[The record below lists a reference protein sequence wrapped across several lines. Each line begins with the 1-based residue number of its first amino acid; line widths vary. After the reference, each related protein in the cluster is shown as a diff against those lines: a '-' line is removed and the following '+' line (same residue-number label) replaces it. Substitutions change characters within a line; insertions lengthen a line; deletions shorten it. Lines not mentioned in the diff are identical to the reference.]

1 MVLQPTE
8 AKLPD
13 KEAHAG
19 TEMGAVHLKVSSLE
33 QSVSYYTEVIGLS
46 VLNRYAGLVRLT
58 ADGVYPLVILE
69 QIPNAL
75 ALPPGGHSG
84 LYHFALLVP
93 NRRDLGLML
102 KHLVDKR
109 MGFGSAD
116 HDVSEAL
123 YLSDPDGIGIEIYRD
138 RDRSDWRYL
147 SDGQVFMKSDPLD
160 AAGLLRE
167 AGGSVWRGLPVGTKV
182 GHVHL
187 HVGDLNR
194 AEQFYSRLL
203 GFRIMLRYGPSAIF
217 AGAGGYHHHLGLNI
231 WAGAGAPP
239 TPERAAGLKYFT
251 IVNPDPGRIER
262 LLEEFSARSIPVDA
276 RGDGWYFKD
285 PFGIGI
291 RLTTCGIL

>member
-8 AKLPD
+8 LKPSG

-19 TEMGAVHLKVSSLE
+19 TEMGAVHLKVSDLE
-33 QSVSYYTEVIGLS
+33 RSTSYYTEVLGLS

-58 ADGVYPLVILE
+58 ADGVHPLILLE
-69 QIPNAL
+69 QIPGAL
-75 ALPPGGHSG
+75 ALPPGRHSG

-93 NRRDLGLML
+93 SRRDLGNALR
-102 KHLVDKR
+102 HLIGRQVR
-109 MGFGSAD
+109 LGSSD
-116 HDVSEAL
+116 HGVSEAL

-138 RDRSDWRYL
+138 RDRSEWTYL
-147 SDGQVFMKSDPLD
+147 PGGQVFMRTDPLD

-167 AGGSVWRGLPVGTKV
+167 AEVREWEGLPVGTRI

-194 AEQFYSRLL
+194 AEAFYSRLL
-203 GFRIMLRYGPSAIF
+203 GFRIMLRYGPSALF
-217 AGAGGYHHHLGLNI
+217 AGAGGYHHHLGLNV
-231 WAGAGAPP
+231 WAGEGAPA
-239 TPERAAGLKYFT
+239 TPDRATGLKYFT
-251 IVNPDPGRIER
+251 IVNPDPDHIEW
-262 LLEEFSARSIPVDA
+262 LLEEFAARSIPVDA